1 MHFYRMEAGT
11 QLVPLYAGRRRN
23 EPVRLARPI
32 GVGFPGH
39 WLDGS
44 ALWNDYLAGVLKT
57 QKGGHRSAGYADFVK
72 MLV

>member
-1 MHFYRMEAGT
+1 
-11 QLVPLYAGRRRN
+11 
-23 EPVRLARPI
+23 LARPI